1 MSEKTS
7 TFDHVRDIFEQSF
20 PDRKVAAVIDYSDQH
35 VVVVVKNED
44 EEMHVSSNMYKID
57 RRTGET
63 SVFVP
68 TENIHQFNEALA
80 KRSKQY

>member
-1 MSEKTS
+1 MK
-7 TFDHVRDIFEQSF
+7 
-20 PDRKVAAVIDYSDQH
+20 
-35 VVVVVKNED
+35 
-44 EEMHVSSNMYKID
+44 EEMHASSNMYKID

-68 TENIHQFNEALA
+68 TENIRQFNEALA

>member
-20 PDRKVAAVIDYSDQH
+20 SDRKVATVIDYSDQY
-35 VVVVVKNED
+35 VIVVVKSED
-44 EEMHVSSNMYKID
+44 DEMHASSNMYKID

-68 TENIHQFNEALA
+68 TENIRQFNEALA

>member
-20 PDRKVAAVIDYSDQH
+20 SDRKVAAVIDYSDQY
-35 VVVVVKNED
+35 VIVVVKSED
-44 EEMHVSSNMYKID
+44 DEMHASSNMYKID

-68 TENIHQFNEALA
+68 TENIRQFNEALA